1 MKKPTLTFLTCLIFL
16 LPNMVMGETWIC
28 AYKVY
33 GEAKPILFERIPKG
47 FKSSEMTYSILSETD
62 RRIVLVDDNEE
73 SVFITIL
80 DKKHTEFILSGVYA
94 PAQLRRGGAKMD
106 THKFNFNHG
115 KCEIID

>member
-1 MKKPTLTFLTCLIFL
+1 MKKLTLAILTCLIFL
-16 LPNMVMGETWIC
+16 SPNMVMGETWIC

-33 GEAKPILFERIPKG
+33 GEAKPIQFARTPKG
-47 FKSSEMTYSILSETD
+47 FKSSGIIYSILSETD
-62 RRIVLVDDNEE
+62 RRITLVNEYEE

-80 DKKHTEFILSGVYA
+80 DKKYTEFISSGVFA

-115 KCEIID
+115 KCEVLD